1 MKKKF
6 KKLAMGAGIAA
17 VAVGSLFSFNLLF
30 SKTAYTVTQV
40 IDGDTFET
48 AEKQRIR
55 IDGIQ
60 APETGLCGADEATKE
75 LTKLILNKKVFIKVR
90 YLDAYRRMISEV
102 YDRDGKLVAEQL
114 VNTGAVIVRQKG
126 DTNDQLL
133 VAGVRAREK
142 GMGLYGKTCTQDVNL
157 KNPSC
162 SIKGNRR
169 LGTNENLYHRTD
181 CKNYKLTQVQLYLGD
196 QWFCTEAEA
205 QKAGFVK
212 AGDCE

>member
-1 MKKKF
+1 MI
-6 KKLAMGAGIAA
+6 GAGIAA
-17 VAVGSLFSFNLLF
+17 VAVGSLLSFNLLF
-30 SKTAYTVTQV
+30 SKTAYTVTRV

-102 YDRDGKLVAEQL
+102 YDINGNLIAEKMVIDGFA
-114 VNTGAVIVRQKG
+114 IVRQKG
-126 DTNDQLL
+126 DSNSNLL
-133 VAGVRAREK
+133 KAGNLAREK
-142 GMGLYGKTCTQDVNL
+142 GIGLYGLPCTQDVNTE
-157 KNPSC
+157 KPAC
-162 SIKGNRR
+162 SIKANIHQGN
-169 LGTNENLYHRTD
+169 NEKLYHRID

-196 QWFCTEAEA
+196 QWFCTETDA